1 MFFLDSEHVGMGK
14 LSLTPPRPPPS
25 QKKKKEK
32 RFLFMLDA
40 WFQKIILIA
49 YDFFAAAIISYVVKF
64 YL

>member
-1 MFFLDSEHVGMGK
+1 
-14 LSLTPPRPPPS
+14 
-25 QKKKKEK
+25 
-32 RFLFMLDA
+32 MLDA